1 MNKLYEV
8 RINTVDAY
16 EGRRN
21 GYKTVGYTMTP
32 EKAEELRAL
41 TVEKIHSTKCWWMT
55 TSENSKGEPD
65 VVVVE
70 LGGMCL
76 F

>member
-1 MNKLYEV
+1 MKKIYEV
-8 RINTVDAY
+8 RINTVSAC

-21 GYKTVGYTMTP
+21 GYKAAGYTLTA

-41 TVEKIHSTKCWWMT
+41 TVEKIHNTSCWWMT
-55 TSENSKGEPD
+55 VAKNNNGEAD

-70 LGGMCL
+70 LGEVWE
-76 F
+76 

>member
-41 TVEKIHSTKCWWMT
+41 TVEKIHIP
-55 TSENSKGEPD
+55 NA
-65 VVVVE
+65 
-70 LGGMCL
+70 GG
-76 F
+76 